1 MRVFGVGLA
10 LTLFAAAA
18 MAQEP
23 AGQPSAETMKTFASS
38 ADVEALMAKAKGD
51 LKGQYAVAENLLR
64 SGPYRVNLEY
74 RVGLHR
80 STIHEN
86 ETEIFYVLDGSGTL
100 MLGGKL
106 VNEKREGTNRHG
118 TAIEG
123 GKPQNLAKG
132 DFIRSEE

>member
-1 MRVFGVGLA
+1 MHALRSRAPNPRLIGCETFSPVLVFSRPNQGLTGESRIYNA
-10 LTLFAAAA
+10 CIWCRPSSNTFRGSRNGS
-18 MAQEP
+18 EP

-80 STIHEN
+80 STI
-86 ETEIFYVLDGSGTL
+86 
-100 MLGGKL
+100 
-106 VNEKREGTNRHG
+106 
-118 TAIEG
+118 
-123 GKPQNLAKG
+123 
-132 DFIRSEE
+132 